1 MQVLTHKHQSKT
13 YGGGY
18 TKITMLIYCHL
29 SGLGAP
35 EPTGDGG
42 LKSPTVGGRRDRDGE
57 YM

>member
-1 MQVLTHKHQSKT
+1 M
-13 YGGGY
+13 GGGY